1 MPEHPEGV
9 APPAPHADA
18 PAAEEDDELVTP
30 APSPTAAQHAPDSP
44 DEAADDAAVA
54 RRWLRRSDLAPLRD
68 RADFGPLVVGF
79 FVRVQQ
85 AAKGGQP
92 GQHVLLQVRSVRYR
106 SRAYELLTARAARGG
121 RPEYAFQE
129 LVLEDDN
136 VVTLNSVSNRPLAAP
151 EVQALQARVAAGALR
166 WPCGS
171 RAARSSLEAA
181 AAALV
186 AEKEARAAAR
196 LDAKAAEA
204 VAAATAPAP
213 AANVHPDTGIDE
225 YGGMDVKAVLSNLNG
240 APLLSPATAASAET
254 RAPLSQPPSQ
264 PPSQSVAP
272 PPPPPVVATRPHA
285 PTPEPPPLPPLPPPP
300 PLPEAPPGPVPP
312 WVRRS
317 PQAQAG
323 RVSRWEA
330 APAAAV
336 ARDRTASPD
345 GPPARLDPYAGTEL
359 GLAHGGGRHLQPPAD
374 AAPQREW
381 RRHSRERSRERRR
394 SRSPV
399 RRRSPSPRWQPSRSR
414 SRSPTRH
421 AGRGKRQRSRDR
433 ANGLLEAQ
441 RFVPKTWAQK
451 QKYPSNGTGK
461 IRKPNWRDPSP
472 ETLARDAAIK
482 AQRATGEAID
492 PSLVLLKVSER
503 PAGAFS
509 SESDAPEGY
518 AGGDV
523 APAEPSEP

>member
-1 MPEHPEGV
+1 V
-9 APPAPHADA
+9 AEDA
-18 PAAEEDDELVTP
+18 VAAADDEDELMTP
-30 APSPTAAQHAPDSP
+30 APSPSAAQHAPDSP
-44 DEAADDAAVA
+44 DETADDAAVT

-68 RADFGPLVVGF
+68 RADFGPLIVGF

-85 AAKGGQP
+85 AAKAGLP
-92 GQHVLLQVRSVRYR
+92 AVHALLQVRSVRYR

-129 LVLEDDN
+129 LVLEDDS

-181 AAALV
+181 AAALI
-186 AEKEARAAAR
+186 AEKEARVAAR

-225 YGGMDVKAVLSNLNG
+225 YGGMDVGAVLSNLND
-240 APLLSPATAASAET
+240 APLLSPAAVASAET
-254 RAPLSQPPSQ
+254 RAPLSQPSSQ
-264 PPSQSVAP
+264 QPAAAPKQEVVA
-272 PPPPPVVATRPHA
+272 ATRPRA
-285 PTPEPPPLPPLPPPP
+285 PTPDPPPLPPPP

-317 PQAQAG
+317 PPAVQAG

-330 APAAAV
+330 APAAV

-345 GPPARLDPYAGTEL
+345 GPPARVDPYAGTEL
-359 GLAHGGGRHLQPPAD
+359 GLAVHGRGRHSRPPAD

-381 RRHSRERSRERRR
+381 RRRSRERSRSRSRWR
-394 SRSPV
+394 SRSPG

-433 ANGLLEAQ
+433 ANGLLDAG
-441 RFVPKTWAQK
+441 RFEPKTWAQK
-451 QKYPSNGTGK
+451 QKYPSYDHGK
-461 IRKPNWRDPSP
+461 IYKPNWRDPSP

-503 PAGAFS
+503 PAGAS
-509 SESDAPEGY
+509 SESDAAEGD
-518 AGGDV
+518 AAGDV
-523 APAEPSEP
+523 AAEPSEP